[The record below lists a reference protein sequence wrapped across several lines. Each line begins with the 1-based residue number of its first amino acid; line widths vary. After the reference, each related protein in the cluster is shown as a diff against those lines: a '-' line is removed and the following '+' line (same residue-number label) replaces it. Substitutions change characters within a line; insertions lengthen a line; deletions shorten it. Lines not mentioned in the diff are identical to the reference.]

1 MISLRCIL
9 ILFISTTCFGCSYEP
24 SLGSFFF
31 LSKAKYTISN
41 AIVIVTYDILYNK
54 FEIKLTALYKN
65 ININLVKLNFIIQ
78 RVLKVLKLQ
87 NVISWNVVWVPE
99 INPLKPKD
107 PYRGRTAPLTSKR
120 CIFIYLFNKY
130 RY

>member
-1 MISLRCIL
+1 
-9 ILFISTTCFGCSYEP
+9 LFISTTCFGCSYEP

-99 INPLKPKD
+99 INPLKPKG
-107 PYRGRTAPLTSKR
+107 PYRGRTATLTSKR